1 MILCPWRAISGHFQA
16 ITTMSSSHLAA
27 SPRLDPLRSPTA
39 VSSAIRATFAD
50 SLRSRGQQTANSS
63 REKPGILQR
72 LQEALR
78 PTAERE
84 RDWPDRDDDSKTES
98 QEEVFGT
105 WQPISKQ
112 TIGLY
117 KNLHALRQERFAR
130 ILVASRWLFFFL
142 LFTSCVVI
150 LILLCLPTRLDHRS
164 ALYGRLSASSPLY
177 RSTQRLTRGVIPV
190 RLHSHNDYLRKNPL
204 FDALS
209 FGATSIEVDV
219 FLRNGQ
225 VLVSS
230 VLPSTQAYH

>member
-1 MILCPWRAISGHFQA
+1 M
-16 ITTMSSSHLAA
+16 TTMSSSHLSA
-27 SPRLDPLRSPTA
+27 SPRLNPLRSPAA
-39 VSSAIRATFAD
+39 VSSAIRTTFAD
-50 SLRSRGQQTANSS
+50 SLRSRGQQSADCNP
-63 REKPGILQR
+63 EKPGILQR

-78 PTAERE
+78 PTAERQ
-84 RDWPDRDDDSKTES
+84 RDWPDRDNDSKTES
-98 QEEVFGT
+98 QEEVFGA

-130 ILVASRWLFFFL
+130 ILVVLQWLFYFL
-142 LFTSCVVI
+142 LFASCVAI
-150 LILLCLPTRLDHRS
+150 LILLCLPTRLNHHS

-190 RLHSHNDYLRKNPL
+190 RLHSHNDYIRENPL

-230 VLPSTQAYH
+230 ILLPTKPIVDAAI